1 MVVWSDLLTVTQ
13 LGLWASPAPAPTP
26 FLLLFPLLSLF
37 SILSVHTVLGR
48 LPISG
53 TTPGLQVKLPQWY
66 LLLKD
71 YNRLSVLSSSAD
83 GDLWMGMEKRI
94 MIIFTITIACR
105 RFIKFL
111 TLSSSFLPGISCQGK
126 VAPSHPALEWSD
138 KCVRKLMP
146 GAIFCL
152 VNSFHWYIH

>member
-1 MVVWSDLLTVTQ
+1 MVSDLLTVTQ
-13 LGLWASPAPAPTP
+13 QRLQPSP
-26 FLLLFPLLSLF
+26 FPPPPQLPSCFFSHYSLF
-37 SILSVHTVLGR
+37 SILSVHTVPGR

-53 TTPGLQVKLPQWY
+53 TTPELPVKLPQWY
-66 LLLKD
+66 LMLKD
-71 YNRLSVLSSSAD
+71 YNRLSALSSNAD

-94 MIIFTITIACR
+94 MIIFTITTACR

-111 TLSSSFLPGISCQGK
+111 TLSSSFLPGISCHGK

-146 GAIFCL
+146 GTIFCL